1 MKYIISLLIFFLFT
15 LPFNAQEKAEI
26 PELKTYVTDYTNT
39 LNELELQQMESLLTK
54 LKAENGAQ
62 VVLVIVP
69 TTGVETIE
77 EYALKIA
84 EKNKVGRKKKDDGV
98 VVLIAKNDR
107 KIRIEVGYGLEGIL
121 TDADCKRI
129 ISEIITPKFKEK
141 NFYEGVKLGVD
152 AIILKING
160 KSIFPDKAGT
170 NNKAKDSDELNQ
182 YLPVI
187 ILLVIGYFVHF
198 IFGLIISAFFAGF
211 GALFVGPIFMGFNF
225 IETLALAV
233 ILFFVS
239 FVFNLLGNLSLG
251 SGSSSS
257 SSGGFSGGGGSFG
270 GGGSSGSW

>member
-1 MKYIISLLIFFLFT
+1 MKNLMALLFLIA
-15 LPFNAQEKAEI
+15 LPFSAQEKNEI
-26 PELKTYVTDYTNT
+26 PQLRTFAVDYTDT
-39 LNELELQQMESLLTK
+39 LNESELRHIESTLSKLED
-54 LKAENGAQ
+54 ENGAQ

-69 TTGVETIE
+69 TTGQETIE

-129 ISEIITPKFKEK
+129 ISEIITPKFKNG
-141 NFYEGVKLGVD
+141 NFYEGVKYGVD

-160 KSIFPDKAGT
+160 KPISSDQAGT
-170 NNKAKDSDELNQ
+170 NSKAKDSDELNQ
-182 YLPVI
+182 YLPAI
-187 ILLVIGYFVHF
+187 IVLVIGYFIHF
-198 IFGLIISAFFAGF
+198 IFGFIISAFFAGF
-211 GALFVGPIFMGFNF
+211 TALFVGPFFMGLGF
-225 IETLALAV
+225 IETVILAI
-233 ILFFVS
+233 ILFFIS
-239 FVFNLLGNLSLG
+239 FIFNLLGNFSLG
-251 SGSSSS
+251 GGSS